1 MILEFL
7 KAYTDRLLPLE
18 MEDWKAFS
26 ALFRERIV
34 RKDEC
39 FAEEGKYAH
48 HFSLLLDGVCK
59 ASSKNSEGMECCND
73 FFVAKQWMGAY
84 TSLLSELPSE
94 ISIQALT
101 DCRLLIAD
109 FSSLSSLYKKHPQLE
124 RLFHLLV
131 EQHQQAKEKRETEMA
146 KMNVDERYLT
156 FLRIFPSLETLLSSE
171 QIAAYLN
178 MSASQ
183 LARVRSMTLMV
194 GW

>member
-1 MILEFL
+1 MILELL
-7 KAYTDRLLPLE
+7 KAYTDRILPLDVA
-18 MEDWKAFS
+18 DWKAFS

-34 RKDEC
+34 RKGEC
-39 FAEEGKYAH
+39 FADEGKYAH

-59 ASSKNSEGMECCND
+59 AYYKNAAGIECCTD

-101 DCRLLIAD
+101 DCHLLVAD
-109 FSSLSSLYKKHPQLE
+109 FSSLSGLYKKHPQLE
-124 RLFHLLV
+124 KLFHLLV

-156 FLRIFPSLETLLSSE
+156 FLRIFPSLESLLSPE

-178 MSASQ
+178 LSESQ